1 LHEGFLG
8 TAAPFYADLVL
19 LLETVMG
26 LALLVGAFLAHLRK
40 FQAHAWCQSTVVL
53 LNAVVIALAMLP
65 SFHIRVSP
73 RIPLRLGKAFYA
85 LATAHAALGTVVEC
99 AGIYILL
106 AAGTTLMPEKFRLIR
121 YKLWMR
127 VVLAGWWAVI
137 LLGVATYGRWYI
149 PGVFRR

>member
-1 LHEGFLG
+1 
-8 TAAPFYADLVL
+8 
-19 LLETVMG
+19 MG